1 MCGRYFPRLARQ
13 YSVQRACQA
22 LSRQR
27 TLDVARFWVTLARR
41 THPFPSRTRQLSSSA
56 PMVLHAQ
63 VCGRVGRRPVYF
75 KAPNS
80 KAFAPHGEGLL
91 SFSSP
96 CFRRFHLPALSGPC
110 YIRIAFDKLL
120 QIRPTVTVSFPLV

>member
-27 TLDVARFWVTLARR
+27 TLDVTSFWVTLARR

-75 KAPNS
+75 KGLRFSRRPFVFFCTLFPPILFAQPFQPVLYS
-80 KAFAPHGEGLL
+80 K
-91 SFSSP
+91 
-96 CFRRFHLPALSGPC
+96 R
-110 YIRIAFDKLL
+110 
-120 QIRPTVTVSFPLV
+120 V

>member
-13 YSVQRACQA
+13 YSVQRPTAPDPEGTPVAA
-22 LSRQR
+22 LIWLLEVTS
-27 TLDVARFWVTLARR
+27 FWVTLARR

-120 QIRPTVTVSFPLV
+120 QIRPTV